1 MFSSHLHTWI
11 KVASLHKG
19 RWRHK
24 MAVVQGQVGTPSSA
38 ALGPRQPS
46 LDFLGQALN
55 DPFFVRR
62 GEAPKRKGTHPK
74 LHNNANA
81 NNNNYCNSTA

>member
-24 MAVVQGQVGTPSSA
+24 MAVVQGQVGTSCSGCP
-38 ALGPRQPS
+38 GT
-46 LDFLGQALN
+46 QA
-55 DPFFVRR
+55 VRGGWLR
-62 GEAPKRKGTHPK
+62 RPEAPAQRGALRP
-74 LHNNANA
+74 LLQ
-81 NNNNYCNSTA
+81 